1 MEKFLIQE
9 WGIVGVIIF
18 LFIGMI
24 HFLKTQLLGKLKDT
38 DSKVIALI
46 DRWNRSDEV
55 RERRHEQVL
64 EQINR
69 ITDDQNFIKGKV
81 VGVIDSLKTIGNGV
95 LGVGVW
101 WINLPMILQMFVSIA
116 TLVYIIIKIN
126 KELKDN

>member
-38 DSKVIALI
+38 DSK
-46 DRWNRSDEV
+46 NRSDEV

-69 ITDDQNFIKGKV
+69 ITDDQNFIKGK
-81 VGVIDSLKTIGNGV
+81 LNG
-95 LGVGVW
+95 
-101 WINLPMILQMFVSIA
+101 
-116 TLVYIIIKIN
+116 K
-126 KELKDN
+126 